1 MCVRSPCYN
10 GRRMLQDLDLRR
22 QAIAAAVFTAFT
34 IALVVAVRRETGA
47 AYTYP
52 LDDTYIHTAL
62 ARNLIEHHTWGI
74 NPGEFANASTSPVWT
89 VLVAIA
95 GGIVGWSR
103 APLLLGVLAGILVL
117 ATSERFARA
126 HDADGA
132 RTSGVLAA
140 VLFLTPLPFLAAMGL
155 EHILHLGLALA
166 FVVEM
171 IGGGPVR
178 PRAYL
183 LAAVLP
189 LVRPESL
196 FLVGAAVLVRA
207 TISIREAGL
216 VAACGLAPFALFCAG
231 SLAMGGLVLPN
242 SVLMKSG
249 LTGGGT
255 KLDLVTKNLSEGSA
269 LIALVV
275 AAATGFS
282 GRPLLQRSAALF
294 VATSILQ
301 LLLGGIGWVYRYEA
315 WLVGWGVVLAV
326 STLTV
331 SSARW
336 AQAAAMATVLAVPTV
351 RAFFAWTEF
360 VPQAMGT
367 HLGDRQIAELVGRAR
382 WPGPV
387 AVHDIGIIRTI
398 TDNPIIDVAGI
409 ATTEIAKLHLAHEL
423 SPESFGRIVAE
434 GGADLA
440 IVDTR
445 WMAGTMPPS
454 WVEVG
459 TITFPITHGRTSAY
473 GFWATRPEAIDAVRR
488 TLIEQCPEVDS
499 RSRCE
504 LIPGR

>member
-1 MCVRSPCYN
+1 
-10 GRRMLQDLDLRR
+10 MLQDLDLRR
-22 QAIAAAVFTAFT
+22 QAIAAVVFVALT
-34 IALVVAVRRETGA
+34 IALVVAVRQATGA

-95 GGIVGWSR
+95 GGILGWSR
-103 APLLLGVLAGILVL
+103 APLALGVIAGVMVL
-117 ATSERFARA
+117 LDTERFARA
-126 HDADGA
+126 HGA
-132 RTSGVLAA
+132 GPWRTNATLAA

-155 EHILHLGLALA
+155 EHILHLSLALA

-171 IGGGPVR
+171 VGYRPVR
-178 PRAYL
+178 PRACL
-183 LAAVLP
+183 LAGVLP

-216 VAACGLAPFALFCAG
+216 VGVCGLAPFALFCGG

-255 KLDLVTKNLSEGSA
+255 KLDLLARNLSEGSA
-269 LIALVV
+269 VVALVG
-275 AAATGFS
+275 AAAAGFS

-294 VATSILQ
+294 VATSLLQ

-315 WLVGWGVVLAV
+315 WLVGWGTVLAV
-326 STLTV
+326 STLAV
-331 SSARW
+331 GSVRW
-336 AQAAAMATVLAVPTV
+336 AQAAAIATVLAVPTV
-351 RAFFAWTEF
+351 RAFWAWTEF
-360 VPQAMGT
+360 VPQALGT
-367 HLGDRQIAELVGRAR
+367 HLGDRQIAELVERAR

-409 ATTEIAKLHLAHEL
+409 ATTEIARLHLAHEL
-423 SPESFGRIVAE
+423 SPEWFGRIVAQ

-445 WMAGTMPPS
+445 WMAGNMPS
-454 WVEVG
+454 GWVEVG

-473 GFWATRPEAIDAVRR
+473 AFWATRPEAVDAVRSAL
-488 TLIEQCPEVDS
+488 TEQCPGVDS
-499 RSRCE
+499 RSKCE
-504 LIPGR
+504 LAPSG

>member
-1 MCVRSPCYN
+1 
-10 GRRMLQDLDLRR
+10 MLQDLDLRR
-22 QAIAAAVFTAFT
+22 QAIAAAVFVALT
-34 IALVVAVRRETGA
+34 IALVVAVRQETGA

-62 ARNLIEHHTWGI
+62 ARNLIESHTWGI

-89 VLVAIA
+89 VLIAIA
-95 GGIVGWSR
+95 GGIIGWSR
-103 APLLLGVLAGILVL
+103 APLLLGVIAGIMVL
-117 ATSERFARA
+117 LDTERFARA
-126 HDADGA
+126 HGA
-132 RTSGVLAA
+132 GPTRTNATLAA

-155 EHILHLGLALA
+155 EHILHLSLALA

-171 IGGGPVR
+171 IGERVR

-207 TISIREAGL
+207 TISIREGGL
-216 VAACGLAPFALFCAG
+216 VAACGLAPFALFCGG

-255 KLDLVTKNLSEGSA
+255 KLDLISRNLSEGWA
-269 LIALVV
+269 VVALVG
-275 AAATGFS
+275 AAAAGFS
-282 GRPLLQRSAALF
+282 GRPVLQRSAAMF
-294 VATSILQ
+294 VATSVLQ
-301 LLLGGIGWVYRYEA
+301 LVLGGIGWVYRYEA
-315 WLVGWGVVLAV
+315 WLVGWGIALAV
-326 STLTV
+326 STLAV
-331 SSARW
+331 DSARW
-336 AQAAAMATVLAVPTV
+336 AQAAAIATVLAVPSV

-360 VPQAMGT
+360 VPQALGT

-398 TDNPIIDVAGI
+398 TDNRIIDVAGI

-423 SPESFGRIVAE
+423 SPEWFGRIVAE
-434 GGADLA
+434 GHADLA
-440 IVDTR
+440 IVDTN
-445 WMAGTMPPS
+445 WMAGNMPPG

-459 TITFPITHGRTSAY
+459 TITFPITHGRTAAY
-473 GFWATRPEAIDAVRR
+473 GFWATRPEAVDAVRR
-488 TLIEQCPEVDS
+488 TLVEQCPEVDS
-499 RSRCE
+499 RSKCE
-504 LIPGR
+504 LAPAG